1 MSDFESGAFNRALPT
16 LLPDKFTR
24 KRQIGK
30 GRAGKVRIRRLRLHV
45 PGAAEECGDLSAA
58 SSQKREDSGRDD
70 NKTDDNKTMEW
81 QILCGDSNK
90 KSGDADSLRE

>member
-24 KRQIGK
+24 KNQIGK
-30 GRAGKVRIRRLRLHV
+30 GRAGKMLYAFSM
-45 PGAAEECGDLSAA
+45 GQKNAGLSAA

-70 NKTDDNKTMEW
+70 RAEVARKQVSCIYIEAALGCD
-81 QILCGDSNK
+81 
-90 KSGDADSLRE
+90 